1 MPRHTTKTNT
11 PRRVALYARVST
23 TGQSVENQILE
34 LHQVAER
41 MGWQVGAEFIDH
53 GVSGAKGR
61 RDRPQFDALLKG
73 VARRDFDIVASW
85 SVDRL
90 GRSLVDLIGFLQE
103 LNAVGVDLY
112 LHQQGVNTTTPAGK
126 ALFGMLGVFAEF
138 EREMIRE
145 RVNAGLAR
153 ARERGTRSGLP
164 IGRPKVGEDVA
175 NRIRQ
180 LRAEGHGMLKVARLV
195 GCGVSTVQRVVSEIR
210 Q

>member
-1 MPRHTTKTNT
+1 MPRPTTRANT
-11 PRRVALYARVST
+11 PRVALYARVST
-23 TGQSVENQILE
+23 TGQSTETQLLE
-34 LHQVAER
+34 LRQAADR
-41 MGWQVGAEFIDH
+41 MGWHVAAEYVDL

-61 RDRPQFDALLKG
+61 RDRPRFDALLKG
-73 VARRDFDIVASW
+73 VARREFDVVAAW

-103 LNAVGVDLY
+103 LNAVGVDVY

-153 ARERGTRSGLP
+153 ARERGTGSGLP
-164 IGRPKVGEDVA
+164 IGRPKVSEDVEA
-175 NRIRQ
+175 QIRQ
-180 LRAEGHGMLKVARLV
+180 LRAEGHGMLKISKLA
-195 GCGVSTVQRVVSEIR
+195 GCGVSTVQRVLTPVL
-210 Q
+210 